1 MEENKIHYLYYLLNF
16 LFIVLYI
23 MSYFEV
29 INHSPIDLDVLNNA
43 YTIFI
48 AAALIYFFNP
58 WYKKQLGDFHKK
70 IAFSAGLLLFFTS
83 SLSVIIKKTP
93 IIRKIPYLNKIFAAT
108 GIFN

>member
-1 MEENKIHYLYYLLNF
+1 
-16 LFIVLYI
+16 
-23 MSYFEV
+23 MSYFGV
-29 INHSPIDLDVLNNA
+29 INHSPIDLDVLNNI
-43 YTIFI
+43 YIIFI

-93 IIRKIPYLNKIFAAT
+93 IIRKVPYLNKFLT
-108 GIFN
+108 TVGIFK